1 MSAIH
6 EPACTHSHP
15 TVGPSSAGEPPPI
28 LEQNLRQLPGSGKT
42 GRSWCMWDASYQPTP
57 GPPSDRL
64 WDDEDVAAYIGFRS
78 IDELIAR
85 HPRFPRPVPLG
96 MQGRRWRPGD
106 VVAWIDE
113 LCGAPGTPSGP
124 IAGSPGAGGSI
135 AASKVPAFDISIL
148 TAELQKG
155 THA

>member
-1 MSAIH
+1 MPDKPVSKDRELERIGVAID
-6 EPACTHSHP
+6 
-15 TVGPSSAGEPPPI
+15 
-28 LEQNLRQLPGSGKT
+28 
-42 GRSWCMWDASYQPTP
+42 RSLLDK
-57 GPPSDRL
+57 
-64 WDDEDVAAYIGFRS
+64 F
-78 IDELIAR
+78 DELIAR

-96 MQGRRWRPGD
+96 MQGRRWRPAD

-124 IAGSPGAGGSI
+124 IAGTPGAAGSI

-148 TAELQKG
+148 TSELQRG